1 VAILA
6 TALGYPNHTGPK
18 SKISCLH
25 DQPEAGKVCFTVSDV
40 CVGVISHPWWG
51 LDAPDSTHVYNLQH
65 DTSVNGA
72 RTLLGRWG
80 SLALLTVRYM

>member
-40 CVGVISHPWWG
+40 CVGGGDLPPIVG
-51 LDAPDSTHVYNLQH
+51 
-65 DTSVNGA
+65 
-72 RTLLGRWG
+72 
-80 SLALLTVRYM
+80 VRRP